1 MAAVRKREI
10 VVGTPARFLLD
21 VEGLIK
27 AVDERI
33 KEAWAVQSGDSDDFW
48 AYTEFDVNF
57 YDFLEEVK

>member
-33 KEAWAVQSGDSDDFW
+33 KEAWATQSGDSDDFW